1 MSEKVIVHFA
11 LDTVPGMN
19 RHRVSVWNDNG
30 TVLSEPSAECP
41 ADLAVPDGETI
52 FVEASVP
59 AAPKR
64 NRPPAR
70 DEGRWELRANA
81 DAQAVLNLGR
91 KSTNGSG
98 TAIEIR
104 VDGAEQQRPPRKSS

>member
-1 MSEKVIVHFA
+1 MSDPVIVHFA

-30 TVLSEPSAECP
+30 TLLSGPSAESP
-41 ADLAVPDGETI
+41 ADLSVGDGETI

-59 AAPKR
+59 AEPKR
-64 NRPPAR
+64 NRPPGRA
-70 DEGRWELRANA
+70 EGRWELRASA
-81 DAQAVLNLGR
+81 DAQAILNLGR
-91 KSTNGSG
+91 KRTNGSG

-104 VDGAEQQRPPRKSS
+104 VDGAEQQRSPRKST

>member
-1 MSEKVIVHFA
+1 MSEPVIVQFA

-19 RHRVSVWNDNG
+19 RHRVSVWNENG
-30 TVLSEPSAECP
+30 TLLCEPSAECP
-41 ADLAVPDGETI
+41 ADLSVPAGETI

-70 DEGRWELRANA
+70 DEGRWELRASA
-81 DAQAVLNLGR
+81 DAQAILNLGR

-104 VDGAEQQRPPRKSS
+104 VNGAEQQRSPKKSS